1 MTMKPDYTNSIVNL
15 MSSILLAGGVQSPYA
30 PLEESSLSGLSD
42 ADNIVL
48 LVIDGLGFNYLKA
61 NGSKTYLARHLRQS
75 ITSVFPPST
84 GSAMTSI
91 YTGLAPQQH
100 ASTGWWVYLKEFG
113 LVSRIL
119 LYSNAIDY
127 NVLGESISHVI
138 DVTPLPPQM
147 TREYTAVL
155 GNQIIDSEFTRHVVR
170 NAKRVGYE
178 YKMDELFIALNS
190 SIKESAKDKY
200 IQAYWPSLDEVNHI
214 LGPSSA
220 EAHDHLLL
228 LDAKIRTFAESL
240 EGSSTTLII
249 TSDHGFIDVPKT
261 NSILVQDHPEL
272 LDCLVLPIC
281 GDTRSVFCYVRPWHI
296 DKFEDYVQN
305 EFGDICEMHRSTEL
319 VDQGWF
325 GLFDENPRLFNRIGD
340 YTLIFKEGFALLN
353 VFPGRPPPEMLG
365 HHGGATADEMLV
377 PLIVIDY

>member
-42 ADNIVL
+42 TDNIVL

-147 TREYTAVL
+147 TREYIAVL
-155 GNQIIDSEFTRHVVR
+155 GNQIIDSEFTGHVVR
-170 NAKRVGYE
+170 PGKRVGYE

-190 SIKESAKDKY
+190 SIKEPAKDKY
-200 IQAYWPSLDEVNHI
+200 S
-214 LGPSSA
+214 G
-220 EAHDHLLL
+220 
-228 LDAKIRTFAESL
+228 
-240 EGSSTTLII
+240 
-249 TSDHGFIDVPKT
+249 
-261 NSILVQDHPEL
+261 
-272 LDCLVLPIC
+272 VLAV
-281 GDTRSVFCYVRPWHI
+281 S
-296 DKFEDYVQN
+296 
-305 EFGDICEMHRSTEL
+305 
-319 VDQGWF
+319 
-325 GLFDENPRLFNRIGD
+325 
-340 YTLIFKEGFALLN
+340 
-353 VFPGRPPPEMLG
+353 
-365 HHGGATADEMLV
+365 
-377 PLIVIDY
+377 